1 MRPKTHTLLAVAA
14 AAASVA
20 LGACGS
26 TSTAKLS
33 AGDLLAKAEQ
43 TVNATNSLHFVLT
56 SSNVS
61 SSGTNL
67 VGGSGDLERPNS
79 LQGSFKVTISG
90 FTATV
95 KVAAVGAVFEAE
107 LPLSSSYTKTSPAE
121 FGLENPASLLSPST
135 GLIKLLSLGS
145 GATLSGQERVEGEL
159 LDTVSYQIPGKD
171 VPVLPDENPS
181 KPVGMTAAID
191 PSNFQLRSV
200 TLVGPLTSSTS
211 NSTYVVTL
219 TDYGEHVTITLPPT
233 S

>member
-1 MRPKTHTLLAVAA
+1 MRPKPYTLLAA
-14 AAASVA
+14 AAAVA

-26 TSTAKLS
+26 TAAPKLS
-33 AGDLLAKAEQ
+33 ASELLAKAEQ

-67 VGGSGDLERPNS
+67 VGGSGDLERPAS
-79 LQGSFKVTISG
+79 LRGSFKVTISG

-95 KVAAVGAVFEAE
+95 KVAAVGTVFEAE
-107 LPLSSSYTKTSPAE
+107 LPLSNSFSKTNPAE

-135 GLIKLLSLGS
+135 GLISLLNLGS
-145 GATLSGQERVEGEL
+145 GATVAGQERVGGEL
-159 LDTVSYQIPGKD
+159 LDTISYQIPGKD
-171 VPVLPDENPS
+171 VPVLPDQNPS
-181 KPVGMTAAID
+181 KPVDMTVAID

-200 TLVGPLTSSTS
+200 TLVGPLTSATS

-219 TDYGEHVTITLPPT
+219 SDYGEHVTLTLPPT

>member
-1 MRPKTHTLLAVAA
+1 MRPKTHTLLAAA
-14 AAASVA
+14 VASVA
-20 LGACGS
+20 LVACGS
-26 TSTAKLS
+26 TAATKLS
-33 AGDLLAKAEQ
+33 AGELLAKAEQ
-43 TVNATNSLHFVLT
+43 TVNATDSLHFVLT

-61 SSGTNL
+61 PSGTNL
-67 VGGSGDLERPNS
+67 VGGSGDLERPES

-107 LPLSSSYTKTSPAE
+107 LPLSSSFTKTDPTE

-135 GLIKLLSLGS
+135 GLISLLGLGS
-145 GATLSGQERVEGEL
+145 AATVTGQERVDGEL

-181 KPVGMTAAID
+181 KPVDMTAAID

-219 TDYGEHVTITLPPT
+219 TNYGEHVKITLPPT
-233 S
+233 P

>member
-1 MRPKTHTLLAVAA
+1 VRPKPYTLLAA
-14 AAASVA
+14 AAAVA

-26 TSTAKLS
+26 TAAPKLS
-33 AGDLLAKAEQ
+33 ASELLAKAEQ

-67 VGGSGDLERPNS
+67 VGGSGDLERPAS
-79 LQGSFKVTISG
+79 LQGSFQVTISG

-95 KVAAVGAVFEAE
+95 KVAAVGTVFEAE
-107 LPLSSSYTKTSPAE
+107 LPLSSSFSKTNPAE

-135 GLIKLLSLGS
+135 GLISLLNLGS
-145 GATLSGQERVEGEL
+145 GATVANQERVDGEL
-159 LDTVSYQIPGKD
+159 LDTISYQIPGKD
-171 VPVLPDENPS
+171 VPVLPDQNPS
-181 KPVGMTAAID
+181 KPVDMTVAID

-200 TLVGPLTSSTS
+200 TLVGPLTSATS

-219 TDYGEHVTITLPPT
+219 SDYGEHVTLTLPPT

>member
-1 MRPKTHTLLAVAA
+1 MRPKPHPLLAA
-14 AAASVA
+14 AAALA

-26 TSTAKLS
+26 TSPSKLS
-33 AGDLLAKAEQ
+33 AGELLAKAER

-61 SSGTNL
+61 SAGTNL
-67 VGGSGDLERPNS
+67 VGGSGDLVRPDS

-107 LPLSSSYTKTSPAE
+107 LPLSKTFTKTNPAD
-121 FGLENPASLLSPST
+121 FGLENPASLLSPTT
-135 GLIKLLSLGS
+135 GLISLLTLGS
-145 GATLSGQERVEGEL
+145 GATVEGQERVDGEL

-181 KPVGMTAAID
+181 KPVDMTVAID
-191 PSNFQLRSV
+191 PSSFQLRSV
-200 TLVGPLTSSTS
+200 TLVGPLTSATS
-211 NSTYVVTL
+211 NTTYVVTL
-219 TDYGEHVTITLPPT
+219 SDYGEHVTITLPPT